1 VNVNSSQRTVCAIAQ
16 PHIIAMTANVMEDD
30 RRICLE
36 VGMNDFIDKPIN
48 TERLTDALNRV
59 PGL

>member
-1 VNVNSSQRTVCAIAQ
+1 
-16 PHIIAMTANVMEDD
+16 MEDD

-36 VGMNDFIDKPIN
+36 VGMNDFIAKPIN

>member
-1 VNVNSSQRTVCAIAQ
+1 
-16 PHIIAMTANVMEDD
+16 
-30 RRICLE
+30 
-36 VGMNDFIDKPIN
+36 VGMNDFIAKPIN